1 MNNTNF
7 KSNWVSLQE
16 ELSECPSFND
26 HPVVCQS
33 LSVST
38 NVQHTLL
45 LSCVVMILESE
56 FAQHASQ
63 MQIIMCQFSQ
73 GAEFISRAS
82 IYCILFIA
90 QNIPVCILHRKQ
102 DWTLGVYI
110 VQLHSAQSLALYSA
124 QDNEK
129 VYSAQSI
136 EVYSAHFWHQLIFI
150 QFPHHPPINYQ
161 SRSLFGIDDHYHHN
175 HDDHDDHDDHCNHE
189 DHDNHESLMII
200 VPLCYINLLR
210 SSQSPWYM
218 NDHIPSM
225 PSCLQLGSYFP
236 AKDNKFSR
244 CQCIKEW
251 CKFWWWKW
259 WWLWWRRW
267 W

>member
-1 MNNTNF
+1 M
-7 KSNWVSLQE
+7 
-16 ELSECPSFND
+16 
-26 HPVVCQS
+26 
-33 LSVST
+33 ST

-73 GAEFISRAS
+73 GAEFMNRAS

-102 DWTLGVYI
+102 DLTLWVCIIKLY
-110 VQLHSAQSLALYSA
+110 SAQSLVLYSA
-124 QDNEK
+124 QNNEK
-129 VYSAQSI
+129 VCSAQSL

-161 SRSLFGIDDHYHHN
+161 SRSLFGIDDHCN
-175 HDDHDDHDDHCNHE
+175 NDDHDDHCNHE
-189 DHDNHESLMII
+189 DHDDHESLMII

-210 SSQSPWYM
+210 SSQSP
-218 NDHIPSM
+218 
-225 PSCLQLGSYFP
+225 
-236 AKDNKFSR
+236 
-244 CQCIKEW
+244 
-251 CKFWWWKW
+251 
-259 WWLWWRRW
+259 
-267 W
+267 